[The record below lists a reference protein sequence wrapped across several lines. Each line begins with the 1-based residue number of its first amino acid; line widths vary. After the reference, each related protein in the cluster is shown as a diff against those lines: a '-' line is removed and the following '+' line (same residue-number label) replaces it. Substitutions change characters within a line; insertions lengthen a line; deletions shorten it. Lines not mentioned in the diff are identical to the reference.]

1 MLLVSIIINLVIL
14 YFYSYYLAIELG
26 KMEDRLDEK
35 LLLLKDY
42 ITKNFPNGS

>member
-1 MLLVSIIINLVIL
+1 MLLVSVIINLVIL

-26 KMEDRLDEK
+26 KMADRLDEK

>member
-1 MLLVSIIINLVIL
+1 MLLVSVIINLVIL